1 MGGEQAV
8 HVIRSPNNKESGNFL
23 MCGNINRERKKGLS
37 RCRQKWFVVLINLLM
52 LLGLSSKAAF
62 AQQVYIFVPT
72 LAAPQFIEG
81 ILRQACPTFTIQVAE
96 DWQGFLKLFQSKPPE
111 VLIATKPTIV
121 YQFPEYNRALQGILN
136 GSGRQAYS
144 FVSFKPFN
152 TSELASASVG
162 AVMVISRP
170 QMADYQFTAKLEFLS
185 NMLKFDRVDAIFLP
199 KHMKSSLLQDVP
211 YSQRIYVSPIEL
223 YINLPQVALKPGVR
237 VAQIQA
243 CLGDSNIGDVNSM
256 LGVDAWA
263 PIE

>member
-1 MGGEQAV
+1 
-8 HVIRSPNNKESGNFL
+8 

-37 RCRQKWFVVLINLLM
+37 RCRQKWFVVVLINLLM
-52 LLGLSSKAAF
+52 LLGLSSKAVF

-81 ILRQACPTFTIQVAE
+81 ILRQACPTFTVQVAE
-96 DWQGFLKLFQSKPPE
+96 DWQGFLKLIQSKPPE

-121 YQFPEYNRALQGILN
+121 YQFPEYNRALQGTLN

-170 QMADYQFTAKLEFLS
+170 QMADYLKHQFFGIEADYQFTAKLEFLS

-199 KHMKSSLLQDVP
+199 KRMQSSLLQDVP
-211 YSQRIYVSPIEL
+211 SSQRIYVSPIEL

-256 LGVDAWA
+256 LGVDSWA
-263 PIE
+263 PME